1 MRWLLALLAATA
13 LAAGCHTVDFY
24 EQDLH
29 LPSQTAVKPP
39 KELNM
44 VSLPMYRIE
53 PPDILQ
59 VELFKLVPKP
69 PYHLEIY
76 DVLQIDVVGTLLD
89 QPILG
94 QYLIEAEGTVDLG
107 PAYGK
112 VRVAGMTVD
121 EATQAITTHL
131 KKILR
136 RPEVSVRLL
145 RSTGLQPIGPPDGQ
159 FIVGPDGT
167 ISLGPYGSVHV
178 AGKTLLEAKQA
189 IEGHL
194 SQFLD
199 SPEVAVRVLAYN
211 SKVYYIITQGAGQGD
226 NVVRVP
232 ITGNETVLDAI
243 ANIGGIS
250 QLSSDNMYIAR
261 PAPDEF
267 ACEQILPVDW
277 EAISRGANTATN
289 YQLLPGDRLFIEED
303 TFVAWTNVLAK
314 VIGPLERVAAFGSLG
329 ASTIR
334 NFQSLGRNFNR
345 NRGGFY

>member
-1 MRWLLALLAATA
+1 MRRLLALLAATA
-13 LAAGCHTVDFY
+13 LAAGCHTIDFY

-29 LPSQTAVKPP
+29 LPSETAVKPP
-39 KELNM
+39 KELNK

-89 QPILG
+89 QPIMG
-94 QYLIEAEGTVDLG
+94 QYLIEAEGVVDLG

-121 EATQAITTHL
+121 EATRAITIHL

-167 ISLGPYGSVHV
+167 ISLGVYGSVHV
-178 AGKTLLEAKQA
+178 AGKTILEAKQV
-189 IEGHL
+189 IEQHL
-194 SQFLD
+194 SQYLD
-199 SPEVAVRVLAYN
+199 SPQVAVRVLAYN
-211 SKVYYIITQGAGQGD
+211 SKVYYIITEGAGQGD

-243 ANIGGIS
+243 SNVGGLS
-250 QLSSDNMYIAR
+250 QLSSKAMYIAR
-261 PAPDEF
+261 PAPDDF
-267 ACEQILPVDW
+267 HCEQVLPVDW
-277 EAISRGANTATN
+277 LAISRGANTATN
-289 YQLLPGDRLFIEED
+289 YQILPGDRLFIEQD
-303 TFVAWTNVLAK
+303 TFVAWTNELAK
-314 VIGPLERVAAFGSLG
+314 VIGPFERLAAFGSLG
-329 ASTIR
+329 ASTVR
-334 NFQSLGRNFNR
+334 TFQTLGRNFNR
-345 NRGGFY
+345 NRGGGF

>member
-1 MRWLLALLAATA
+1 MRRLLALLAVAA
-13 LAAGCHTVDFY
+13 LAACGCHTVDFY
-24 EQDLH
+24 EQNLH
-29 LPSQTAVKPP
+29 LPSDTAVKPP
-39 KELNM
+39 KELNK
-44 VSLPMYRIE
+44 VSLPMYRVE

-59 VELFKLVPKP
+59 VELFKLVPKA

-94 QYLIEAEGTVDLG
+94 QYLIEAEGVVDLG

-121 EATQAITTHL
+121 EATRAITIHL

-167 ISLGPYGSVHV
+167 ISLGVYGSVHV
-178 AGKTLLEAKQA
+178 AGKTILEVKQA
-189 IEGHL
+189 VENHL
-194 SQFLD
+194 SQYLD
-199 SPEVAVRVLAYN
+199 VPKVAVRVLAYN
-211 SKVYYIITQGAGQGD
+211 SKVYYIITEGAGQGD

-243 ANIGGIS
+243 ANVGGLS
-250 QLSSDNMYIAR
+250 QLSSKKMYIAR

-267 ACEQILPVDW
+267 ACEQVLPVQWD
-277 EAISRGANTATN
+277 AITRGADTSTN
-289 YQLLPGDRLFIEED
+289 YQILPGDRLFIQED
-303 TFVAWTNVLAK
+303 TLTAWTNTLAK
-314 VIGPLERVAAFGSLG
+314 VIGPLERVAAFGSFG

-334 NFQSLGRNFNR
+334 TYQTLGRGYNR
-345 NRGGFY
+345 NRGYY